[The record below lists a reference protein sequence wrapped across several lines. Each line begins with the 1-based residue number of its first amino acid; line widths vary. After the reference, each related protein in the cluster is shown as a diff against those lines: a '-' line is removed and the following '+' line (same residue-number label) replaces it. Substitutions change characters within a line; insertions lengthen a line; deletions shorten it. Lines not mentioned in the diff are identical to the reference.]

1 VPYLL
6 LCVAFLE
13 YDRPIISILDGT
25 PGIHNVGSYGTRAV
39 VKAGD
44 GYATGRLGFVVDYNR
59 TGWAKGYA
67 GDFFI
72 PLSPIERKLILLAL
86 IKLYCV

>member
-1 VPYLL
+1 MSP
-6 LCVAFLE
+6 E
-13 YDRPIISILDGT
+13 YVRLIISMLDCT
-25 PGIHNVGSYGTRAV
+25 AGIHNVGSYGTRAV

-44 GYATGRLGFVVDYNR
+44 GYATGRLGFIADYNR

-72 PLSPIERKLILLAL
+72 PKSPIERKHITLAN
-86 IKLYCV
+86 